1 MTVYTGR
8 GAIPTPELDESPHGP
23 DQMAALADRV
33 ATLLNAPRFT
43 ETERDAIEG
52 DDLYDGRLVMIVD
65 SNGAFVRIDAYHADD
80 TSDPAAGG
88 TWQSVSVQA
97 ALSTHK
103 TDEVHDQPQTPQ
115 AHSHDYL
122 ALDGSNSPSDTIDWG
137 RQKLV
142 DVVLSNYNEQ
152 AGLAY
157 VDGGVATIDFTIPVQ
172 YVQENEVDDLTE
184 FFYAKVIPETGVWQS
199 VLLWLPRD
207 CPNSVTW
214 PSSTGFEGGNAPD
227 LSQGD
232 NFLVFIARDPDRVAV
247 LQTFANLSGGSW

>member
-43 ETERDAIEG
+43 EPERDAIEG

-65 SNGAFVRIDAYHADD
+65 SNGAFVRIDAFHADD

-88 TWQSVSVQA
+88 TWESVSVQA

-103 TDEVHDQPQTPQ
+103 TDEVHDQPQVPQ
-115 AHSHDYL
+115 SHSHDYL
-122 ALDGSNSPSDTIDWG
+122 ALDGSNSPSGSISWG
-137 RQKLV
+137 DNYLQN
-142 DVVLSNYNEQ
+142 VVLRKYQEPEDSLNVDSN
-152 AGLAY
+152 GLAI
-157 VDGGVATIDFTIPVQ
+157 VEFTAPIQQMPGT
-172 YVQENEVDDLTE
+172 EVDNLTE
-184 FFYAKVIPETGVWQS
+184 FAFYNITNQNTWQS
-199 VLLWLPRD
+199 VLLWLQKG

-214 PSSTGFEGGNAPD
+214 PSEAGFEGGNAPD